1 MKAKENHINISNEK
15 YKYMDSSFEEN
26 DDEINEI
33 NNFNLLEQLSMYVY
47 IMNLYFF
54 HIQLLSRLKN
64 NSLMTSDFQWCL
76 NLNV

>member
-1 MKAKENHINISNEK
+1 
-15 YKYMDSSFEEN
+15 MDSSFEEN

-64 NSLMTSDFQWCL
+64 NSLMMSDFQ
-76 NLNV
+76 